1 MSSQNTRPATQN
13 TRLAENPASDASHF
27 TFLIEQIAQHRDRE
41 AFAELFAYYAPRV
54 KGYLMRLGSSD
65 GQAEEVTQEAM
76 LAVWNKAH
84 MFDAKKAAVSTWLFT
99 IARNRRVDI
108 LRSQKY
114 PELDANDPALI
125 GDAPAQPDE
134 EVIEAREGEE
144 VREALQKLPTE
155 QKELVR
161 LAFYNGWS
169 HAKIAEQSNL
179 PLGTVKS
186 RLRLAFSRLR
196 DALDGRL

>member
-144 VREALQKLPTE
+144 VREALKKLPTE